1 MMTMLSFG
9 SFWRKP
15 TEPSP
20 ASTGPQKT
28 IASYEHLR
36 KAAAERRKNADTI
49 GMLRRQQQIK
59 EDHRLL

>member
-15 TEPSP
+15 TAPKP
-20 ASTGPQKT
+20 ASGAPQKT
-28 IASYEHLR
+28 IASYEQQR

-49 GMLRRQQQIK
+49 GMLRRQEQIK
-59 EDHRLL
+59 EAHRLL